1 MAGPL
6 FYNQGDQD
14 IYNSGTKFLPQEKY
28 RLNKFTAPTAQIK
41 PVPTSSGI
49 TNTNAFNNGNDFSLS
64 GNIFGYGSPVNEVNV
79 RTFNP
84 QSLPG
89 AEMPSELGFSNNTV
103 PLGDNNIS
111 VSQLGIGIPGGQVS
125 NTYNRARNAMQARG
139 DDAMSRDYPDFT
151 AAEVARLSNNSIQDY
166 RQNYGAQGQYISPY
180 EDSMELPY
188 QGTLGN
194 NEMYP
199 SEKYP
204 NSFMKGK
211 LNRFRNT
218 AGDVMK
224 FAGKLLPFPLNVA
237 TQFLPKGDDNGIG
250 GGSYG
255 IAGLSDDKKAAYNAL
270 AKDGMLFSGQQ
281 GFKTATGK
289 NFQAKN
295 YVPNQIEI
303 YNQMTEQ
310 GYKLDED
317 GNVIDPT
324 TNKVI
329 GRNKNY
335 AKRKFLEAST
345 MYKTA
350 NQTDGGAK
358 TDATGPTTT
367 KSTTTGSTT
376 TNDGGDKTPGT
387 SSAPKYNDAD
397 ARRESYR
404 GRKDGG
410 RIGYFFGGRV
420 NFKDGGLASIL

>member
-1 MAGPL
+1 MATDQEIRDAGFKYIPQQKYL
-6 FYNQGDQD
+6 QNPYN
-14 IYNSGTKFLPQEKY
+14 LPI
-28 RLNKFTAPTAQIK
+28 A
-41 PVPTSSGI
+41 PVPPPASGGI
-49 TNTNAFNNGNDFSLS
+49 TNTNAFTNSGGNDFNPA
-64 GNIFGYGSPVNEVNV
+64 GNAFGYGSPVSEVNV

-89 AEMPSELGFSNNTV
+89 AMT
-103 PLGDNNIS
+103 
-111 VSQLGIGIPGGQVS
+111 PGGQNANTVYNQAFKDLNDPSLKGMS
-125 NTYNRARNAMQARG
+125 N
-139 DDAMSRDYPDFT
+139 DFVGKK
-151 AAEVARLSNNSIQDY
+151 AQDVMNYANESIMDY
-166 RQNYGAQGQYISPY
+166 RQNYGAEGQYISPY

-218 AGDVMK
+218 AGDIMK

-335 AKRKFLEAST
+335 AKKKFLEASA

-358 TDATGPTTT
+358 TNNQNQGGGDDGGANTPTGPGG
-367 KSTTTGSTT
+367 TGS
-376 TNDGGDKTPGT
+376 
-387 SSAPKYNDAD
+387 
-397 ARRESYR
+397 RRGASDIPDRNRGSYATDDTASFFA
-404 GRKDGG
+404 KGG
-410 RIGYFFGGRV
+410 RAGYFFGGRV

>member
-84 QSLPG
+84 QSNDPDGSVANAQDVYNKASGYIKSGLDPNRSAVNKSFSYRG
-89 AEMPSELGFSNNTV
+89 ITDPTLSEMQTMADGV
-103 PLGDNNIS
+103 VMDN
-111 VSQLGIGIPGGQVS
+111 
-125 NTYNRARNAMQARG
+125 
-139 DDAMSRDYPDFT
+139 
-151 AAEVARLSNNSIQDY
+151 
-166 RQNYGAQGQYISPY
+166 RQNYQANYKSPY

-335 AKRKFLEAST
+335 AKKKFLEASA

-358 TDATGPTTT
+358 TNNQNQGGGDDGGANTPTGPGG
-367 KSTTTGSTT
+367 TGS
-376 TNDGGDKTPGT
+376 
-387 SSAPKYNDAD
+387 
-397 ARRESYR
+397 RRGASDIPDRNRGSYATDDTASFFA
-404 GRKDGG
+404 KGG
-410 RIGYFFGGRV
+410 RAGYFFGGRV